1 MSLTPYPTL
10 RLKLTMPQA
19 LKLQFLP
26 AIPGT
31 NAAAAAARAEAAA
44 ADAEAAAAAAT
55 AATANKVDRTGDVM
69 SGFLTLN
76 ADPTA
81 DLHAATKQYV
91 DSHSSGIAD
100 GSITNA
106 KLAAMPAWT
115 VKVRN
120 AATTGMPS
128 DAALANVTSKTPIA
142 GDFLFGF
149 ASTGELRKFDVGAL
163 PSTGTGLTDG
173 DKGDITV
180 SGSGATWTIDNDA
193 VTYGKIQNVTATARV
208 LGRFSGGAGDIE
220 EGTGTQVTAL
230 LDVFTSTLKGLVPAS
245 GGGTTT
251 FLRAD
256 GAFATPPGGG
266 GGLSDA
272 FQVITDGTTNSVAV
286 GAGTFRLRTTAPL
299 TVATQNNDA
308 TFGDNALFALAN
320 GTALSVFGVT
330 GNASAQRAD
339 IAGTVGQVLR
349 VSGTTL
355 AFGSIDLSAAATV
368 GTSDLAFANLAQGS
382 ARSVLGVTGNATADV
397 ASIQGTTDQVLRVS
411 GAGTALAFGAIDLS
425 KPAAATGVLQA
436 ASFPTLTGDVTTA
449 GGVLATTI
457 ANNAV
462 TYAKMQDVSAVSL
475 LLGRGSAAGAGD
487 PQEITLGTNLSMS
500 GTTLNATGGG
510 SGSLLAIQVF
520 SIAGS
525 TTYTPTSG
533 MATCITEVVG
543 AGGGGG
549 GVGANATHIHASAGG
564 GSGAYSRAFKTAAQV
579 GASQNVTVGAKGT
592 SASNAAGTAG
602 GDTFVGANLAASL
615 CGAKGGG
622 GGARSN
628 SSAPG
633 GAGGAGG
640 AAASGV
646 GDVKAGGCSGG
657 SGYFCS
663 GSEGVYIP
671 SGYGGSSF
679 FGGGPA
685 GVVPPIAS
693 GFTAGIAAT
702 AYGSGGG
709 AAAAY
714 DTGAG
719 AGGAGSDGIV
729 VITEYK

>member
-55 AATANKVDRTGDVM
+55 AATANKVDRSGDVM

-76 ADPTA
+76 ADPTV

-91 DSHSSGIAD
+91 DAHSSGVAD

-106 KLAAMPAWT
+106 KLANMPAWT

-120 AATTGMPS
+120 AASAGVPS
-128 DAALANVTSKTPIA
+128 DAALASVTSKTPIS

-193 VTYGKIQNVTATARV
+193 VTYAKIQNVTATARF
-208 LGRFSGGAGDIE
+208 LGRFSGGAGDVE
-220 EGTGTQVTAL
+220 EGTGTQATAL
-230 LDVFTSTLKGLVPAS
+230 LDLFTSALKGLVPAS

-272 FQVITDGTTNSVAV
+272 FQVITDGTTSSVAV

-397 ASIQGTTDQVLRVS
+397 ASIQGTTDQVLRVN

-425 KPAAATGVLQA
+425 KTAAVTGVLQA

-449 GGVLATTI
+449 GGALATTI
-457 ANNAV
+457 ANDAV
-462 TYAKMQDVSAVSL
+462 TYAKMQNVSAVSL

-510 SGSLLAIQVF
+510 SGGLLAVQVF
-520 SIAGS
+520 STAGS

-533 MATCITEVVG
+533 MVNCIIECVG

-549 GVGANATHIHASAGG
+549 GNSVLASNVNAGGGG
-564 GSGAYSRAFKTAAQV
+564 GSGAYSRIFKTAAQI

-592 SASNAAGTAG
+592 GSSNANGTAG

-615 CGAKGGG
+615 CGAKGGSG
-622 GGARSN
+622 GGRAASGV
-628 SSAPG
+628 APTA
-633 GAGGAGG
+633 GAGGS
-640 AAASGV
+640 AASGV
-646 GDVKAGGCSGG
+646 GDIKAGGMPGGPGFQAPGTGVTTVSSGFGGTSYLGGGG
-657 SGYFCS
+657 SGVPNP
-663 GSEGVYIP
+663 G
-671 SGYGGSSF
+671 
-679 FGGGPA
+679 A
-685 GVVPPIAS
+685 GA
-693 GFTAGIAAT
+693 TAGGAASS
-702 AYGSGGG
+702 YGSGGG
-709 AAAAY
+709 GSAGY
-714 DTGAG
+714 DTGNG
-719 AGGAGSDGIV
+719 AGGAGSDGV
-729 VITEYK
+729 VIITEYK